1 MGELRIA
8 VATNGRRGL
17 EDAVSEVFGRSNVF
31 TIVDVDDEEIKGV
44 KVIENPA
51 VSYKHGA
58 GPIVTKMLID
68 SRVNVVI
75 AGELGP
81 GVSVLLDQFNIRKIT
96 VKPGTQVAEAIKEA
110 LR

>member
-1 MGELRIA
+1 MEGLRIA
-8 VATNGRRGL
+8 VATEGRKGL
-17 EDAVSEVFGRSNVF
+17 EDRVSEVFGRSNIF
-31 TIVDVDDEEIKGV
+31 TIVDVENGEIKGV
-44 KVIENPA
+44 KVIDNPA

-81 GVSVLLDQFNIRKIT
+81 GVSVLLDQFNIRKIA
-96 VKPGTQVAEAIKEA
+96 VKPGTQVAEAIIEA

>member
-1 MGELRIA
+1 MEELRIA
-8 VATNGRRGL
+8 VATKGRRGL
-17 EDAVSEVFGRSNVF
+17 EDTVSEVFGRSNVF
-31 TIVDVDDEEIKGV
+31 TIVDVDNGEIKGV

-96 VKPGTQVAEAIKEA
+96 VKPGTQVAEAIREA

>member
-1 MGELRIA
+1 MEEFRIA
-8 VATNGRRGL
+8 VATKGRRGL
-17 EDAVSEVFGRSNVF
+17 EDTVSEVFGRSNIF
-31 TIVDVDDEEIKGV
+31 TIVDVENGEIKGV

-58 GPIVTKMLID
+58 GPIVTKMLMD

-96 VKPGTQVAEAIKEA
+96 VKPGTQVAEAIREA